1 MRGSPREYVMDLTQA
16 IRNQFANAASD
27 YNVSRVHRA
36 GPDLDAML
44 AAGLACGA
52 RRVLDV
58 GCGAGH
64 TALAFA
70 ASGAEVVALDLTPE
84 MLDQG
89 RRLASARGASV
100 SFREGDV
107 ADLPFPD
114 ASFDLVTSRFSAHH
128 YTRPGAALAEVARVL
143 APGGSLLLI
152 DAVAP
157 EDAAQDTFLN
167 AIEVIRDASHVRD
180 HSVAQWCG
188 MLGAAGFAPDVLET
202 WQIEIDFDDWVARMS
217 TPAPAVAQLRAML
230 GEAVDEMRRVFSIRA
245 DHGFHLPAA
254 LLRGRREE
262 S

>member
-1 MRGSPREYVMDLTQA
+1 MDLTQA

-27 YNVSRVHRA
+27 YTVSPVHRA

-58 GCGAGH
+58 GCGTGH

-84 MLDQG
+84 MLAQG
-89 RRLASARGASV
+89 RRLASDRGLTGV
-100 SFREGDV
+100 TFREGDV

-114 ASFDLVTSRFSAHH
+114 ERFDLVTSRFSAHH
-128 YTRPGAALAEVARVL
+128 YTRPEAALGEVARVL
-143 APGGSLLLI
+143 APGGTLLLV

-167 AIEVIRDASHVRD
+167 AIEVVRDASHVRD
-180 HSVAQWCG
+180 HSASQWCG
-188 MLGAAGFAPDVLET
+188 MLEEAGYAPEVLET

-230 GEAVDEMRRVFSIRA
+230 GEAVDEMRRAFSIRS
-245 DHGFHLPAA
+245 DHGFHIPAA
-254 LLRGRREE
+254 LLCGRREV
-262 S
+262 SRRVRAR